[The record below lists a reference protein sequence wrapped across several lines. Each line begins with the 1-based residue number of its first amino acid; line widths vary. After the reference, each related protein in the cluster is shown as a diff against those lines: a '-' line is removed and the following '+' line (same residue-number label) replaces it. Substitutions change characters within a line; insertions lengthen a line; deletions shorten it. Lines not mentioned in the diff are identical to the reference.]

1 MIRTLAL
8 AMLTTLP
15 LLAGCAAGPHAE
27 KPVLTAHAVAQIAT
41 RCGAV
46 RGKFRPSRTE
56 LPSADFTLHA
66 DDQGDAQSSPTVRC
80 IGTALDAY
88 RHDYFGFAP
97 EAEATPSS

>member
-15 LLAGCAAGPHAE
+15 LLAGCAAGRHAE
-27 KPVLTAHAVAQIAT
+27 KPVLTARAVAQIAT
-41 RCGAV
+41 HCGAV
-46 RGKFRPSRTE
+46 RGKFRPSRTQ
-56 LPSADFTLHA
+56 LRSADFTLHA